1 MSFMYGYVTFR
12 YDPYIICGMQFLLC
26 SLFAGGFKTC
36 YDSLPIS
43 GGEGRLSMQLTCFR
57 RVSLQVLPFVMTC
70 HMFLPLGFF
79 GMIIIYIIQRH

>member
-1 MSFMYGYVTFR
+1 
-12 YDPYIICGMQFLLC
+12 MQFPLC

-43 GGEGRLSMQLTCFR
+43 GGEGRVPMQLTCFR
-57 RVSLQVLPFVMTC
+57 RVSLQVMPFVMTC

-79 GMIIIYIIQRH
+79 GGDHHLIQRHINYGPWP